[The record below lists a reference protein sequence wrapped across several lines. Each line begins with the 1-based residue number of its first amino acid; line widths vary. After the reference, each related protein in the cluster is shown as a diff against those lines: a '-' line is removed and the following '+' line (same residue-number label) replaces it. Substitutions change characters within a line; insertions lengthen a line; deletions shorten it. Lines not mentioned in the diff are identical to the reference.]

1 MCNVKGMGTMPYE
14 VCFTKHVP
22 IVDREQ
28 YINTCCIGG
37 DVVVNQLLPSV
48 RARYTDIQT
57 HQEDW
62 GWFIWFR
69 QGKVRLAVD
78 VFTDDPDEG
87 IFRVHLTSRT
97 KRLLVLDTVV
107 DTSELEELRTLIA
120 SKLEAWVGGA
130 LKITRLDR
138 NYAP

>member
-1 MCNVKGMGTMPYE
+1 MPYE
-14 VCFTKHVP
+14 VCFTKRVP

-37 DVVVNQLLPSV
+37 DVVVDQLLPSV

-57 HQEDW
+57 NQEDW

-120 SKLEAWVGGA
+120 SELEAWVGGA

-138 NYAP
+138 NESL

>member
-1 MCNVKGMGTMPYE
+1 MGTMPYE
-14 VCFTKHVP
+14 VCFTKRVS

-37 DVVVNQLLPSV
+37 DVVVNLLLPSV

-69 QGKVRLAVD
+69 HDKVRLAVD

-97 KRLLVLDTVV
+97 KHLLVLDTVV
-107 DTSELEELRTLIA
+107 DTSELEELRTLVR
-120 SKLEAWVGGA
+120 SELEAWVGGA

-138 NYAP
+138 HYSP